1 MGSGAWQRSRAAA
14 VKALVTG
21 AAGFI
26 GSHVLAALVA
36 SGAQVRGF
44 DRATPGDLPAGA
56 EFVQGDLLDRDALRH
71 ALTGCD
77 AVFHLAALYSYSPG
91 DAAAMERVNVQGTR
105 AVIEEA
111 GSRRIVHTSSCATC
125 GPVAGRAAT
134 EADTPAPW
142 ELRVPYKRTK
152 IAGEQLMLDAAAQGA
167 NVVIVNPTTP
177 VGPGDLRPTPTGKM
191 VADVVSGRARAY
203 LAGSALNVVAVEDVA
218 RGHLLAFERGRVGQR
233 YLLGGENLSMQ
244 EVFSAICAAVGRSA
258 PRLAVPWR
266 AAFCAAW
273 VASHVVH
280 EPRLL
285 LLDGVRVARWPMRF
299 DDSLARAELE
309 YTSEPAASAL
319 ARAAPAVAPRA

>member
-1 MGSGAWQRSRAAA
+1 

-21 AAGFI
+21 ASGFI
-26 GSHVLAALVA
+26 GSHVVAALA
-36 SGAQVRGF
+36 SSGAEVRAF
-44 DRATPGDLPAGA
+44 DRRTPADLPSGA
-56 EFVQGDLLDRDALRH
+56 EFAQGDLLDREALRR
-71 ALTGCD
+71 ALAGCD
-77 AVFHLAALYSYSPG
+77 AVFHLAALYSYARR
-91 DAAAMERVNVQGTR
+91 DTAAMERINVEGTR
-105 AVIEEA
+105 TLIEEA
-111 GSRRIVHTSSCATC
+111 GSRRIVHTASCATC

-134 EADTPAPW
+134 EADTAAAW

-152 IAGEQLMLDAAAQGA
+152 IAGERLMLDAAARGA

-191 VADVVSGRARAY
+191 VADVANGRARAY

-233 YLLGGENLSMQ
+233 YLLGGENVSMQ
-244 EVFSAICAAVGRSA
+244 AVFGAICAAVGRSA

-273 VASHVVH
+273 VASQVVR

-285 LLDGVRVARWPMRF
+285 VLDEVRVARWPMRF
-299 DDSLARAELE
+299 DDSLARAELD

-319 ARAAPAVAPRA
+319 ARAARAVAPRA